1 MTGDLVLKRKKILG
15 EPWETPRTVG
25 GAMHSKGNKYA
36 WGFSLDRPNW
46 RRAAAF
52 VEC

>member
-1 MTGDLVLKRKKILG
+1 
-15 EPWETPRTVG
+15 
-25 GAMHSKGNKYA
+25 MHSKGNKYA

-52 VEC
+52 VECWQLEKVLPLGILKVVRFIFQHFFS